1 MSNAQATLGK
11 AATSIEEIGT
21 ARQAAKAFVAALPH
35 IMDCRRRIDE
45 KNRLLKS
52 MAAAGTVAGV
62 GQPVDMA
69 DVDNAWDSFTAQ
81 LQQHDTHL
89 DEQKNQLQGQ
99 LTRQVSTPRWA
110 APRLYLCSCCIN
122 NDIYYTAYEPWCC
135 YLVPLRQQ
143 PVAHCDIQP
152 CLKQYKLVCC
162 NPVPLNIQT
171 SSVPFSSHGRSEC

>member
-1 MSNAQATLGK
+1 MESFASNAQATLGK

-52 MAAAGTVAGV
+52 MAAAGSVAGV

-99 LTRQVSTPRWA
+99 LTRQVSTLGCLAGFGFHTYFYCLFGLAYHAEQR
-110 APRLYLCSCCIN
+110 CCGILLSDN
-122 NDIYYTAYEPWCC
+122 CERTQAV
-135 YLVPLRQQ
+135 LVR
-143 PVAHCDIQP
+143 
-152 CLKQYKLVCC
+152 
-162 NPVPLNIQT
+162 
-171 SSVPFSSHGRSEC
+171 

>member
-99 LTRQVSTPRWA
+99 LTRQASTPEHPNGPPGWFQLLHMLDLSFCLA
-110 APRLYLCSCCIN
+110 DHAEQKFFGTVIIVSAPRLCTCAAAALTMT
-122 NDIYYTAYEPWCC
+122 YTT
-135 YLVPLRQQ
+135 Q
-143 PVAHCDIQP
+143 PI
-152 CLKQYKLVCC
+152 KL
-162 NPVPLNIQT
+162 NGAAWYP
-171 SSVPFSSHGRSEC
+171 